1 MSFRRRE
8 ENLDSKII
16 IRNYADDLT
25 ERDLQIMFEKYG
37 KVEDCKLSSSLCYR
51 PIISIYLQQ
60 FISGNLC
67 LLN

>member
-16 IRNYADDLT
+16 IRNYPDDLT

-37 KVEDCKLSSSLCYR
+37 KVEDCK
-51 PIISIYLQQ
+51 
-60 FISGNLC
+60 
-67 LLN
+67 